1 MKKIFTFFAAAL
13 MAGSLM
19 ATTVASWN
27 NGTATAGDFS
37 VKASN
42 ASKVSISYTTKYN
55 ANKTSCT
62 AMTFASSITA
72 TNKQP
77 TDFYVKASIEGG
89 FKAGDTVRIAP
100 FTVMSTNDY
109 QGTKFANIRVYA
121 DNTVAYESTATASDK
136 SSVTDGHE
144 QEGDILVHEF
154 ILSADCDSLC
164 FGRTGGTRI
173 CVLSFEVTRESSEQP
188 GDEPGDDPVLPDSI
202 FYSFEAYSVDTV
214 WTDSLFDNGVHAY
227 SAPEDA
233 ASENSYKN
241 LMMIKSIKRSYESLS
256 FTKALYFAGSPKS
269 NGRIAT
275 VDVQYPA
282 TVTVYAMSSTKNADA
297 TRSLYLSEGSLSD
310 KTAVITHTTD
320 GTSDSQVI
328 QKGTYD
334 LKKAATLYFSADSGM
349 YLFGFSVVK
358 KATEEPGDDP
368 EVPTAIDN
376 TPATHKAVKAI
387 ENGQLV
393 IIRDGVR
400 YNITGARL

>member
-13 MAGSLM
+13 MAGSMM

-27 NGTATAGDFS
+27 NGTAAAGDFS
-37 VKASN
+37 VKASD
-42 ASKVSISYTTKYN
+42 ASKVALDYTTKYN

-77 TDFYVKASIEGG
+77 TDFYVKASVEGG
-89 FKAGDTVRIAP
+89 FKAGDKVRLAP
-100 FTVMSTNDY
+100 FTVMSATDY
-109 QGTKFANIRVYA
+109 AGTKYANIRVYA

-202 FYSFEAYSVDTV
+202 FYSFEAYSDTV
-214 WTDSLFDNGVHAY
+214 WTDSLFSNGVHAY

-241 LMMIKSIKRSYESLS
+241 LMMIKSVKRSYESLS
-256 FTKALYFAGSPKS
+256 FTKALYFAGAPKS

-282 TVTVYAMSSTKNADA
+282 TVTVYAMSSTKNADV
-297 TRSLYLSEGSLSD
+297 TRKLFISEGSLSD
-310 KTAVITHTTD
+310 KTEVISHTTD
-320 GTSDSQVI
+320 GTSDSQVV
-328 QKGTYD
+328 QVGTYD
-334 LKKAATLYFSADSGM
+334 CAQAATLYFSADGGM

-358 KATEEPGDDP
+358 KASET
-368 EVPTAIDN
+368 PTAISN

-393 IIRDGVR
+393 IIRDGIR
-400 YNITGARL
+400 YSLTGAKL

>member
-13 MAGSLM
+13 LAGSMM

-27 NGTATAGDFS
+27 NGTVAAGDFS
-37 VKASN
+37 VKASD

-77 TDFYVKASIEGG
+77 TDFYVKASVEGG
-89 FKAGDTVRIAP
+89 FKAGDKVRLAP
-100 FTVMSTNDY
+100 FTVMSETDY
-109 QGTKFANIRVYA
+109 AGTKYANIRVYA
-121 DNTVAYESTATASDK
+121 DNTVAYESTATAEDK
-136 SSVTDGHE
+136 SAVTDGHE
-144 QEGDILVHEF
+144 QEGDVLVHEF
-154 ILSADCDSLC
+154 VLAADCDSLC

-173 CVLSFEVTRESSEQP
+173 NVLSFEVIRDGES
-188 GDEPGDDPVLPDSI
+188 GGDDSSPVLPDSV
-202 FYSFEAYSVDTV
+202 FYSFEAYTIDTV

-227 SAPEDA
+227 SAADDA
-233 ASENSYKN
+233 ASESSYKN
-241 LMMIKSIKRSYESLS
+241 LMMIKSVKRNYESLS
-256 FTKALYFAGSPKS
+256 FTKALYFSGSPKS

-282 TVTVYAMSSTKNADA
+282 TVTVYAMSSTKNADV
-297 TRSLYLSEGSLSD
+297 TRKLFISEGSLSD
-310 KTAVITHTTD
+310 KTEVISHTTD
-320 GTSDSQVI
+320 GTSDSQVV
-328 QKGTYD
+328 QVGTYD
-334 LKKAATLYFSADSGM
+334 CAQAATLYFSADGGM

-358 KATEEPGDDP
+358 KASET
-368 EVPTAIDN
+368 PTAISN

-400 YNITGARL
+400 YSLTGQVIY

>member
-1 MKKIFTFFAAAL
+1 MKKILTFFVAAL
-13 MAGSLM
+13 IAGSMM

-27 NGTATAGDFS
+27 NGTVAAGDFS
-37 VKASN
+37 VKASD

-55 ANKTSCT
+55 ANKTSCS

-77 TDFYVKASIEGG
+77 TDFYVKASVEGG

-121 DNTVAYESTATASDK
+121 DNTVAYESKATASDK

-144 QEGDILVHEF
+144 QEGEVLVHEF

-173 CVLSFEVTRESSEQP
+173 CVLSFEVTRESSGQP
-188 GDEPGDDPVLPDSI
+188 GDEPGDDPVVLDSI
-202 FYSFEAYSVDTV
+202 FYSFEAYSIDTV
-214 WTDSLFDNGVHAY
+214 WTDSLFSNGVHAY
-227 SAPEDA
+227 SAPEDV

-241 LMMIKSIKRSYESLS
+241 LMMIKSVKRSYESLS

-282 TVTVYAMSSTKNADA
+282 TVTVYAMSSTKNADV
-297 TRSLYLSEGSLSD
+297 TRSIYLSAGSLSN
-310 KTAVITHTTD
+310 KTAVIAHTTD
-320 GTSDSQVI
+320 GTADSQVI
-328 QKGTYD
+328 QVGTYD
-334 LKKAATLYFSADSGM
+334 CTEATTLYFSVDGGM

-358 KATEEPGDDP
+358 KATET
-368 EVPTAIDN
+368 PTAIDN
-376 TPATHKAVKAI
+376 TPAATKAVKAI

-400 YNITGARL
+400 YNITGAIL

>member
-13 MAGSLM
+13 MAGSMM
-19 ATTVASWN
+19 ASTTVASWN
-27 NGTATAGDFS
+27 NGTAAAGDFS
-37 VKASN
+37 VKASD

-121 DNTVAYESTATASDK
+121 DNTVAYESTATAEDK
-136 SSVTDGHE
+136 SAVTDGHE
-144 QEGDILVHEF
+144 QAGDVLVHEF
-154 ILSADCDSLC
+154 VLAADCDSLC

-202 FYSFEAYSVDTV
+202 FYSFEAYTIDTV

-227 SAPEDA
+227 SAADDA
-233 ASENSYKN
+233 ASESSYKN
-241 LMMIKSIKRSYESLS
+241 LMMIKSVKRTYESIS
-256 FTKALYFAGSPKS
+256 FTKALYFSGAPKN
-269 NGRIAT
+269 NGRVAT
-275 VDVQYPA
+275 VEVAWPC
-282 TVTVYAMSSTKNADA
+282 TVTVYAMSSTKNADT
-297 TRSLYLSEGSLSD
+297 TRKLFLSEGSLSD
-310 KTAVITHTTD
+310 KTEVIAHTTD
-320 GTSDSQVI
+320 GTADSQVI
-328 QKGTYD
+328 QVGTYD
-334 LKKAATLYFSADSGM
+334 CAQATTLYFSVDGGM

-358 KATEEPGDDP
+358 KASET
-368 EVPTAIDN
+368 PTAIDN

-400 YNITGARL
+400 YSLTGQIVK